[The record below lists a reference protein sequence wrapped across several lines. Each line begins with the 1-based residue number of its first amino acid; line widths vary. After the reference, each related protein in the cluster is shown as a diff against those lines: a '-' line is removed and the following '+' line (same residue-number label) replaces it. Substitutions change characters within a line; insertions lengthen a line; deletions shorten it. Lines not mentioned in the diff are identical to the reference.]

1 MTRPLAL
8 VTGASSGIG
17 AATARALAAA
27 GHEVVCAA
35 RRTDRIADLAAEIDG
50 RAVTC
55 DVTDPD
61 AVAALAAEV
70 GDRLDVLVNNAGGA
84 YGLDPVA
91 TGDVEDWRAMYEVN
105 VIGTLRVVQA
115 CSLRSWRPRGSSS
128 TSAPSR
134 GAPPTRAAPATP
146 RPSTRWRR

>member
-70 GDRLDVLVNNAGGA
+70 VKLYAVPGATLTIQLAPGETVAEASVYGGEAGSVPLVARKPVRVL
-84 YGLDPVA
+84 L
-91 TGDVEDWRAMYEVN
+91 
-105 VIGTLRVVQA
+105 
-115 CSLRSWRPRGSSS
+115 PRGSRILSG
-128 TSAPSR
+128 TDTTVA
-134 GAPPTRAAPATP
+134 RASNARARPPATP
-146 RPSTRWRR
+146 I

>member
-91 TGDVEDWRAMYEVN
+91 TGDVED
-105 VIGTLRVVQA
+105 
-115 CSLRSWRPRGSSS
+115 
-128 TSAPSR
+128 
-134 GAPPTRAAPATP
+134 
-146 RPSTRWRR
+146 